1 MSTAIAQE
9 PNLVLNPFST
19 YDASSMQKSN
29 DRWSR
34 VWLIAALV
42 TAVAF
47 TALAVATILYTT
59 VNLPTHLPTVSI
71 LVFAVG
77 MPTSFKAF
85 KRLWDKKDHYSQEA
99 LIDRHLI
106 HNLEN
111 QKKSF
116 LKNSNN
122 SQSKIQYTIPLKDQ
136 ISKLGISC
144 DLSNE
149 KAIHPLLARF
159 TYFQG
164 KKEKHKENEAALL
177 EGKMRPLEKVK
188 FHLKK
193 SLKKLDEK
201 QMQQVRSLEERQQA
215 AMSQITSAYFLHLMQ
230 NPYETKKLSEFFTNF
245 SANSSQRLVA
255 KATGDSSWDLL
266 IKTDKKSYS
275 IDDVLG
281 AKPAKLA
288 KEIFQ
293 GKMGFFY

>member
-1 MSTAIAQE
+1 MSATIAGE

-19 YDASSMQKSN
+19 YDAHSMQKSN

-34 VWLIAALV
+34 VWLVAALV
-42 TAVAF
+42 TAAVF

-106 HNLEN
+106 QNIETQN
-111 QKKSF
+111 KS
-116 LKNSNN
+116 
-122 SQSKIQYTIPLKDQ
+122 PLKDQ
-136 ISKLGISC
+136 VSKLGVSY
-144 DLSNE
+144 DSSNE
-149 KAIHPLLARF
+149 KAIYPLLARF
-159 TYFQG
+159 TYSQG
-164 KKEKHKENEAALL
+164 KKEGHMKAETALL

-188 FHLKK
+188 FHIKK

-201 QMQQVRSLEERQQA
+201 QLQQVRALEERQQA
-215 AMSQITSAYFLHLMQ
+215 AMSQITSAFFLHLIE
-230 NPYETKKLSEFFTNF
+230 NPYETRKLSEFFTNF

-288 KEIFQ
+288 REIFQ
-293 GKMGFFY
+293 GRTGWFY